1 MRATCYLFGSRKLLH
16 SPALS
21 FYLGGMPYFG
31 SERIFLLSRM
41 VSILGFFFLE
51 RATLTPKSA
60 QRCNVWWCES
70 CYTVPKNRGP
80 MKGDPASIVPGRAS
94 NEDIKVHNG
103 LCVSK
108 CLMDEL
114 LNGVGEGGMWG

>member
-1 MRATCYLFGSRKLLH
+1 
-16 SPALS
+16 
-21 FYLGGMPYFG
+21 
-31 SERIFLLSRM
+31 
-41 VSILGFFFLE
+41 
-51 RATLTPKSA
+51 
-60 QRCNVWWCES
+60 
-70 CYTVPKNRGP
+70 
-80 MKGDPASIVPGRAS
+80 MKGDPASIVPGRAL